1 MFVPVLESQMAIQLY
16 WDYQDNAESPDK
28 RMPVDYRQY
37 LFYLLLFHP
46 RNYLYKLEFQ
56 VH

>member
-1 MFVPVLESQMAIQLY
+1 MFAPVLESQMAIQLY